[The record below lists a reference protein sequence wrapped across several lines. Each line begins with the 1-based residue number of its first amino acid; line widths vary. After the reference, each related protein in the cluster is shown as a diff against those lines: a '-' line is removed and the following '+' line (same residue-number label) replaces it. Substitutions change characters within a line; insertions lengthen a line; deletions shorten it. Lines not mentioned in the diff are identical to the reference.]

1 MRDPDPTLDDGASEY
16 FGEAFRALESV
27 AELAPDLG
35 VSATLSSL
43 FGWGGSGGVAD
54 AAPERPAVSSAE
66 MAAAKRAAEA
76 AAKLVQSAREGRT

>member
-1 MRDPDPTLDDGASEY
+1 MRDPDPTLDEGASEY

-66 MAAAKRAAEA
+66 MAAAKRGAEA
-76 AAKLVQSAREGRT
+76 TAKLVQRAREGRT